1 MLSSG
6 EDQVGY
12 VDVEKVNVAL
22 LEEPVILLRL
32 LNRTG
37 EVWGGMYQLT
47 EGGPCKNVA

>member
-22 LEEPVILLRL
+22 VRGASHLVEVI
-32 LNRTG
+32 
-37 EVWGGMYQLT
+37 ESYWGSMRRYLSID
-47 EGGPCKNVA
+47 